1 MKGILLNCEGIE
13 GAGKSSVIK
22 HLARYLR
29 FFGVDVVVTREP
41 GGTPLA
47 EEIRKALLW
56 GQTDNEVMHP
66 DTELLL
72 VYASR
77 AQHYRTLV
85 KPALERG
92 CLVLTD
98 RWADSSRC
106 LQSEAGVV
114 PLDRWNIIND
124 YVLDG
129 FKPDMTLLFD
139 LPVSVG
145 AARAKNRG
153 KLDYFEKKGPEF
165 HERVRAGYLQIAK
178 EEPGRFRMIDA
189 DRPRKH
195 VREQVKAL
203 IPEILRLYRGE

>member
-1 MKGILLNCEGIE
+1 MVSFEGGE
-13 GAGKSSVIK
+13 GAGKSSTLR

-29 FFGVDVVVTREP
+29 FFGADVVVTREP

-56 GQTDNEVMHP
+56 GQSDSEVMHP

-85 KPALERG
+85 KPALENCRV
-92 CLVLTD
+92 VLTD
-98 RWADSSRC
+98 RWGDSSRI
-106 LQSEAGVV
+106 LQSFAGGM
-114 PLDRWNIIND
+114 PLERWNIIND

-129 FKPDMTLLFD
+129 FKPDLTLLFD

-145 AARAKNRG
+145 AARAKKRG
-153 KLDYFEKKGPEF
+153 ELDHFEKKGPAF
-165 HERVRAGYLQIAK
+165 HERVRAGYLELAK
-178 EEPGRFRMIDA
+178 EDPARFRMIDA
-189 DRPRKH
+189 TQPRKN
-195 VREQVKAL
+195 VREQVKAM
-203 IPEILRLYRGE
+203 IPEILRLHQGY

>member
-1 MKGILLNCEGIE
+1 MKGVLVSCEGVE
-13 GAGKSSVIK
+13 GAGKSSTLR
-22 HLARYLR
+22 HLAKYLR
-29 FFGVDVVVTREP
+29 FLGADVVVTREP

-56 GQTDNEVMHP
+56 GQNDNEVMHP

-85 KPALERG
+85 KPALDNCRI
-92 CLVLTD
+92 VLTD

-106 LQSEAGVV
+106 LQSATGSV
-114 PLDRWNIIND
+114 PLERWHIIND

-129 FKPDMTLLFD
+129 FKPDLTLLFD

-145 AARAKNRG
+145 ASRAKKRG

-165 HERVRAGYLQIAK
+165 HERVRAGFLEIAR
-178 EEPGRFRMIDA
+178 EEPDRFRLIDA
-189 DRPRKH
+189 DKPRKN

-203 IPEILRLYRGE
+203 IPEILRLHLGH